1 MNKTD
6 FDTKLTG
13 FNKRINSNKRKQL
26 VTENELKRLKK
37 IDLSCF
43 RGNLF
48 WTTMVFQNMFVY
60 QPTLNTLQIKYEK
73 TSENVIS
80 WK

>member
-1 MNKTD
+1 MLAARIKQENLMNKTD

-13 FNKRINSNKRKQL
+13 FNKRVNSSKRKQL

-37 IDLSCF
+37 IDLSYF

-48 WTTMVFQNMFVY
+48 WTTMVFS
-60 QPTLNTLQIKYEK
+60 KYVCLS
-73 TSENVIS
+73 TNS
-80 WK
+80 

>member
-37 IDLSCF
+37 NWF
-43 RGNLF
+43 KLF
-48 WTTMVFQNMFVY
+48 QR
-60 QPTLNTLQIKYEK
+60 
-73 TSENVIS
+73 
-80 WK
+80 